1 MISAIIPAY
10 NEEAYIAD
18 TVNALVQTGL
28 VDEIIVVDDASTDR
42 TFRVASATGVKTIRL
57 RRRRGKRAAQD
68 AGARAARGNYLLFL
82 DADLGA
88 TAANVA
94 PLLDPVLKGECDMTV
109 GVFPARPGRGGGFGL
124 VVGLARY
131 GIFKITG
138 RVMEAPLSGQRALR
152 RSVWA
157 HARGAARGFGSEV
170 ALTIDA
176 LCAGYSV
183 MEVPVEMDHRVTT
196 NDMAGFR
203 HRARQFID
211 VLRALWVRRKW
222 RCHQAGRSQR
232 HSPSTE
238 R

>member
-1 MISAIIPAY
+1 MISAVIPAY
-10 NEEAYIAD
+10 NEEEYIAE
-18 TVNALVQTGL
+18 TVRALAETGL
-28 VDEIIVVDDASTDR
+28 VDEIIVVDDASSDH
-42 TFRVASATGVKTIRL
+42 TFRVASATGVKTLRL

-94 PLLDPVLKGECDMTV
+94 PLLDPVLTGECDMTI
-109 GVFPARPGRGGGFGL
+109 GVFPQRPGRGGGLGL

-131 GIFKITG
+131 GIFRITG

-152 RSVWA
+152 RAVWA
-157 HARGAARGFGSEV
+157 RARGAAKGFGSEV

-176 LCAGYSV
+176 ICAGYSV
-183 MEVPVEMDHRVTT
+183 KEVPVDMDHRVTG
-196 NDMAGFR
+196 NDVAGFR

-211 VLRALWVRRKW
+211 VFGALWARRKW
-222 RCHQAGRSQR
+222 RCHQAGRSRQ
-232 HSPSTE
+232 PSA
-238 R
+238 